1 MSGCVFWSPKGC
13 QLRCDSCSLGEKDVP
28 SKRTGQGENLGDT
41 NTMGRGTEELAKE
54 TECMLARSVASI
66 VSHSLRPHGL

>member
-1 MSGCVFWSPKGC
+1 MGGCVFQSPKGC

-28 SKRTGQGENLGDT
+28 SKRTGQGENLGNT
-41 NTMGRGTEELAKE
+41 NPMGRGTEELAKE
-54 TECMLARSVASI
+54 IECMLARSVASI